1 MLIQLLGA
9 VLAFGDLPVLDG
21 ADLTLSAG
29 DRVGLIGRNGAGKSS
44 LLGVLDGRIA
54 LDDGRVVRRDG
65 LSVITVEQE
74 PGLPPAPTLR
84 ESLALRGDLDAIG
97 EQDERRRWALVAAI
111 DRELDRYGMSGD
123 VDPATLSGGERKRA
137 AIALALAFDPE
148 LLLLDEPTN
157 HLDIEAIEQLERIC
171 REGPTLVVITHD
183 RRFLD
188 NVANRIVELDRG
200 QLHGFPGGYSDFER
214 ARGEQLEAE
223 SKARRRFDKF
233 WAQEEAWIRQGVEAR
248 RTRNEGRVRRLQA
261 LRVEREARRER
272 AGSLALGIDA
282 GERSGRVVCELEAV
296 GYRIGDRALVD
307 GLTLTLQ
314 RGDRL
319 GLIGPNGIGKSTLI
333 RLMVGGLAP
342 SAGKVRLG
350 TNLNIAYFDQ
360 LREQLDG
367 ERSVIETISP
377 GSDYVEIDG
386 QRRHVMSYLSDFL
399 FSPRQA
405 RAPVRSLSG
414 GERNRLLLARLF
426 ARPANWLIMDEPT
439 NDLDLESIELL
450 EATLQTYPGTLV
462 MVSHDRSFLDNVVTS
477 VLVAQGEGRWLELP
491 GGYSDWLAW
500 RERTG
505 APALATGIGARAGT
519 AAAAAAAGASTAGM
533 PTGGAA
539 GGLASDAAGGAAGGA
554 ADGAA
559 VAGAAARG
567 GRPPPRERLSQKEVR
582 ELAGLPAAIE
592 ALEAEQG
599 RLQAEMAEPAFFRQ
613 GPEQIRE
620 RQQALADLDAR
631 LESQMARWEEL
642 LDKEQRLM
650 AAGDGTR

>member
-21 ADLTLSAG
+21 ADLTLSSG

-44 LLGVLDGRIA
+44 LLGVLSGRIA

-65 LSVITVEQE
+65 VSVVTVEQE
-74 PGLPPAPTLR
+74 PELPPAPSLR
-84 ESLALRGDLDAIG
+84 ESLALRGGLEAIG
-97 EQDERRRWALVAAI
+97 EQDDRRRWAIVAAI
-111 DRELDRYGMSGD
+111 DRELDRYGMDGD
-123 VDPATLSGGERKRA
+123 VDPSKLSGGERKRA
-137 AIALALAFDPE
+137 AIALALAFGPD

-157 HLDIEAIEQLERIC
+157 HLDIDAIEQLERIC

-200 QLHGFPGGYSDFER
+200 QLHGFPGTYSEFEQ

-223 SKARRRFDKF
+223 AKARQRFDKF
-233 WAQEEAWIRQGVEAR
+233 WAQEEVWIRKGVEAR

-261 LRVEREARRER
+261 LRAEREARRDR
-272 AGSLALGIDA
+272 AGSLGLEIDA
-282 GERSGRVVCELEAV
+282 GERSGKIVCELEYV
-296 GYRIGDRALVD
+296 GYRIGERTLVD
-307 GLTLTLQ
+307 GLTMTLQ

-319 GLIGPNGIGKSTLI
+319 GLIGPNGVGKSTLI
-333 RLMVGGLAP
+333 RLMVGKLAP
-342 SAGKVRLG
+342 SAGTIKLG

-367 ERSVIETISP
+367 ERTVLETISP

-450 EATLQTYPGTLV
+450 ESTLQSYPGTLV

-500 RERTG
+500 RERSG
-505 APALATGIGARAGT
+505 ASALAGGVLTAGGSATAGGGAGAGDGATVGGSAGARGRE
-519 AAAAAAAGASTAGM
+519 
-533 PTGGAA
+533 
-539 GGLASDAAGGAAGGA
+539 
-554 ADGAA
+554 
-559 VAGAAARG
+559 AARPAA
-567 GRPPPRERLSQKEVR
+567 RARLSQKEAR
-582 ELAGLPAAIE
+582 ELADLPAAIE
-592 ALEAEQG
+592 KIEAEQKG
-599 RLQAEMAEPAFFRQ
+599 LQGEMADPAFFRRS
-613 GPEQIRE
+613 PEQIRE
-620 RQQALADLDAR
+620 RQQALADLDAT
-631 LESQMARWEEL
+631 LESKMARWEVL
-642 LDKEQRLM
+642 LDKEQRL
-650 AAGDGTR
+650 AAPGDGQR

>member
-44 LLGVLDGRIA
+44 LLGVLQGRIS
-54 LDDGRVVRRDG
+54 LDEGRVVRRDG
-65 LSVITVEQE
+65 LSVAAVEQE
-74 PGLPPAPTLR
+74 PELPPAPTLR
-84 ESLALRGDLDAIG
+84 ESLALRGDIEAIG
-97 EQDERRRWALVAAI
+97 EQDDRRRWALVAAI
-111 DRELDRYGMSGD
+111 DRELDRYGLSGD
-123 VDPATLSGGERKRA
+123 ADPASLSGGERKRA
-137 AIALALAFDPE
+137 AIALALAFTPE

-157 HLDIEAIEQLERIC
+157 HLDIDAIEQLERLC
-171 REGPTLVVITHD
+171 QEGPALVVITHD

-214 ARGEQLEAE
+214 ARGEQLQAEAQ
-223 SKARRRFDKF
+223 ARRRFDKF

-261 LRVEREARRER
+261 LRSERDARRDR
-272 AGSLALGIDA
+272 AGALALEIDA
-282 GERSGRVVCELEAV
+282 GERSGRIVCELDGV
-296 GYRIGDRALVD
+296 GYRIGDRALVED
-307 GLTLTLQ
+307 LSLTLQ

-319 GLIGPNGIGKSTLI
+319 GLIGPNGVGKSTLI
-333 RLMVGGLAP
+333 RLMVGKLAP
-342 SAGKVRLG
+342 DAGRVRLG

-450 EATLQTYPGTLV
+450 EATLQTYPGTLL
-462 MVSHDRSFLDNVVTS
+462 MVSHDRTFLDNVVTS
-477 VLVAQGEGRWLELP
+477 VLAARGDGRWVELP

-505 APALATGIGARAGT
+505 T
-519 AAAAAAAGASTAGM
+519 AASPGGGGPGSWAAGAAAAGAVG
-533 PTGGAA
+533 
-539 GGLASDAAGGAAGGA
+539 
-554 ADGAA
+554 
-559 VAGAAARG
+559 AGAAAAGTAARSSAEASAGAPVAIPADAAARGRG
-567 GRPPPRERLSQKEVR
+567 GRGPTRERLSQKEAR
-582 ELAGLPAAIE
+582 ELADLPGVIEGL
-592 ALEAEQG
+592 EQEQA
-599 RLQAEMAEPAFFRQ
+599 RLQTEMAAPEFFRQ
-613 GPEQIRE
+613 PADRIRDQ
-620 RQQALADLDAR
+620 QQALADLETR
-631 LESQMARWEEL
+631 LDERMARWEVL
-642 LDKEQRLM
+642 LDKEQRL
-650 AAGDGTR
+650 AAGSDDGR

>member
-21 ADLTLSAG
+21 ADLTLTAG
-29 DRVGLIGRNGAGKSS
+29 DRVGLIGRNGTGKSS
-44 LLGVLDGRIA
+44 LLGVLQGRIA

-65 LSVITVEQE
+65 LSIATVEQE
-74 PGLPPAPTLR
+74 PLLPEAPTLR
-84 ESLALRGDLDAIG
+84 EALALRGDLEAIG
-97 EQDERRRWALVAAI
+97 EHDDRRRWALVAAI
-111 DRELDRYGMSGD
+111 DRELDRYGLSGD
-123 VDPATLSGGERKRA
+123 VDPGSLSGGERKRA
-137 AIALALAFDPE
+137 AIALALAFGPE

-157 HLDIEAIEQLERIC
+157 HLDIEAIEQLERLC
-171 REGPTLVVITHD
+171 QEAPALVVITHD

-200 QLHGFPGGYSDFER
+200 RLYGFPGGYSDFER
-214 ARGEQLEAE
+214 ARGEQLQAEAQ
-223 SKARRRFDKF
+223 ARRRFDKF

-261 LRVEREARRER
+261 LRSEREARRDR
-272 AGSLALGIDA
+272 AGGLALDIDS
-282 GERSGRVVCELEAV
+282 GERSGRIVCELEGV
-296 GYRIGDRALVD
+296 SYRIGDRTLVD
-307 GLTLTLQ
+307 GLDLNVQ

-319 GLIGPNGIGKSTLI
+319 GLIGPNGVGKSTLI
-333 RLMVGGLAP
+333 RLMVGQLAP
-342 SAGKVRLG
+342 AAGKVRLG

-377 GSDYVEIDG
+377 GSDYIEIDG

-450 EATLQTYPGTLV
+450 EATLQTYSGTLL
-462 MVSHDRSFLDNVVTS
+462 MVSHDRTFLDNVVTS
-477 VLVAQGEGRWLELP
+477 VLAARGDGRWVELP

-505 APALATGIGARAGT
+505 DADATAGSGGPGGVGGVGLSGGPGGPGGAGPS
-519 AAAAAAAGASTAGM
+519 AAAGGSAPGGGSA
-533 PTGGAA
+533 TGG
-539 GGLASDAAGGAAGGA
+539 G
-554 ADGAA
+554 
-559 VAGAAARG
+559 RG
-567 GRPPPRERLSQKEVR
+567 PVRARLSQKESR
-582 ELAGLPAAIE
+582 ELADLPAAIE
-592 ALEAEQG
+592 GLEDEQG
-599 RLQAEMAEPAFFRQ
+599 RLQAGMADPAFFRQ
-613 GPEQIRE
+613 SPEKIRE
-620 RQQALADLDAR
+620 HQQALVDLEAR
-631 LESQMARWEEL
+631 LAERMTRWEVL
-642 LDKEQRLM
+642 LDKEQQL
-650 AAGDGTR
+650 AAGNDAPR